1 MAMTDPVGDLL
12 TRIRNGQS
20 ARLVSVT
27 APASRL
33 RSSVLDVLQREG
45 YIRGWFE
52 EELRPGVRE
61 LRIELKYDNGRPV
74 IKEIKRVSTPG
85 RRVYSKIRAAASLQ
99 RAGHLDPFHAARRHV
114 RRRGAGRQC
123 RRRSHL
129 QGVLSMSRVG
139 KNPVVIPAGVTIE
152 LQGQH
157 LKAKGKRGEL
167 QLVVHDDV
175 TVAREGEGL
184 VFKPRNDSRRARM
197 QWGTARNL
205 ASNVVRGVSDG
216 FTINLEINGVGY
228 RASAD
233 AKMLKMQLGFSHD
246 VEIPIPAGIQI
257 KAVKPTEI
265 EISGSDRQR
274 VGQIAAEIRS
284 LRPPEP
290 YKGKGIKYSTE
301 TIRRKEGKKK

>member
-1 MAMTDPVGDLL
+1 
-12 TRIRNGQS
+12 
-20 ARLVSVT
+20 
-27 APASRL
+27 
-33 RSSVLDVLQREG
+33 
-45 YIRGWFE
+45 
-52 EELRPGVRE
+52 
-61 LRIELKYDNGRPV
+61 
-74 IKEIKRVSTPG
+74 
-85 RRVYSKIRAAASLQ
+85 
-99 RAGHLDPFHAARRHV
+99 
-114 RRRGAGRQC
+114 
-123 RRRSHL
+123 
-129 QGVLSMSRVG
+129 MSRVG

-152 LQGQH
+152 LKGQH

-175 TVAREGEGL
+175 SIAKEGEGL

-205 ASNVVRGVSDG
+205 ASNVIRGVSDG

-228 RASAD
+228 RAAAD

-257 KAVKPTEI
+257 KALKPTEI

>member
-1 MAMTDPVGDLL
+1 
-12 TRIRNGQS
+12 
-20 ARLVSVT
+20 
-27 APASRL
+27 
-33 RSSVLDVLQREG
+33 
-45 YIRGWFE
+45 
-52 EELRPGVRE
+52 
-61 LRIELKYDNGRPV
+61 
-74 IKEIKRVSTPG
+74 
-85 RRVYSKIRAAASLQ
+85 
-99 RAGHLDPFHAARRHV
+99 
-114 RRRGAGRQC
+114 
-123 RRRSHL
+123 
-129 QGVLSMSRVG
+129 MSRVG

-152 LQGQH
+152 LKGQH

-175 TVAREGEGL
+175 LVAKEDEGL

-228 RASAD
+228 RAAAD
-233 AKMLKMQLGFSHD
+233 AKVLKMQLGFSHD

-265 EISGSDRQR
+265 AISGSDRQR

>member
-1 MAMTDPVGDLL
+1 
-12 TRIRNGQS
+12 
-20 ARLVSVT
+20 
-27 APASRL
+27 
-33 RSSVLDVLQREG
+33 
-45 YIRGWFE
+45 
-52 EELRPGVRE
+52 
-61 LRIELKYDNGRPV
+61 
-74 IKEIKRVSTPG
+74 
-85 RRVYSKIRAAASLQ
+85 
-99 RAGHLDPFHAARRHV
+99 
-114 RRRGAGRQC
+114 
-123 RRRSHL
+123 
-129 QGVLSMSRVG
+129 MSRVG
-139 KNPVVIPAGVTIE
+139 KNPVAIPAGVTIE
-152 LQGQH
+152 LKGQH

-167 QLVVHDDV
+167 ELMVHDDV
-175 TVAREGEGL
+175 TVAKETEGL
-184 VFKPRNDSRRARM
+184 VFKPRNESRRARM

-228 RASAD
+228 RAAAD

-257 KAVKPTEI
+257 KALKPTEI
-265 EISGSDRQR
+265 EISGADRQR

>member
-1 MAMTDPVGDLL
+1 
-12 TRIRNGQS
+12 
-20 ARLVSVT
+20 
-27 APASRL
+27 
-33 RSSVLDVLQREG
+33 
-45 YIRGWFE
+45 
-52 EELRPGVRE
+52 
-61 LRIELKYDNGRPV
+61 
-74 IKEIKRVSTPG
+74 
-85 RRVYSKIRAAASLQ
+85 
-99 RAGHLDPFHAARRHV
+99 
-114 RRRGAGRQC
+114 
-123 RRRSHL
+123 
-129 QGVLSMSRVG
+129 MSRVG

-152 LQGQH
+152 LKGQH

-175 TVAREGEGL
+175 LVAKEDEGL

-228 RASAD
+228 RAAAD

-246 VEIPIPAGIQI
+246 VEIPIPAGIEI

-265 EISGSDRQR
+265 AISGSDRQR

>member
-1 MAMTDPVGDLL
+1 
-12 TRIRNGQS
+12 
-20 ARLVSVT
+20 
-27 APASRL
+27 
-33 RSSVLDVLQREG
+33 
-45 YIRGWFE
+45 
-52 EELRPGVRE
+52 
-61 LRIELKYDNGRPV
+61 
-74 IKEIKRVSTPG
+74 
-85 RRVYSKIRAAASLQ
+85 
-99 RAGHLDPFHAARRHV
+99 
-114 RRRGAGRQC
+114 
-123 RRRSHL
+123 
-129 QGVLSMSRVG
+129 MSRVG
-139 KNPVVIPAGVTIE
+139 KNPVPIPAGVTID
-152 LQGQH
+152 LKGQH

-167 QLVVHDDV
+167 QLTVHDDV
-175 TVAREGEGL
+175 SVAREGDAL
-184 VFKPRNDSRRARM
+184 VFKPRTESRRARM

-205 ASNVVRGVSDG
+205 ANNIVRGVSEG

-228 RASAD
+228 RAQAD

-265 EISGSDRQR
+265 EISGADRQR